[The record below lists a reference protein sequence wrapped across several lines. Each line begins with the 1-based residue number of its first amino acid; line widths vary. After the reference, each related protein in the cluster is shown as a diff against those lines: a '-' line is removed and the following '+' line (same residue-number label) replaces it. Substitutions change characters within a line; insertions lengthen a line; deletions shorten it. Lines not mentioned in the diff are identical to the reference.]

1 MENEGDVGMG
11 FVEMAIEPVDRINY
25 YFRHECYKGFNSYK
39 F

>member
-25 YFRHECYKGFNSYK
+25 YFRRNGGL
-39 F
+39 